1 MLALLSRRLR
11 TLIIG
16 ALLVRLTPILA
27 RSLHSAAAGLRQRGR
42 AGALASMLTK
52 TGDVLL
58 WVGRRSGHGRRAS
71 D

>member
-16 ALLVRLTPILA
+16 ALLVRLTPVLA
-27 RSLHSAAAGLRQRGR
+27 RGLHSAAAGLRQRGR
-42 AGALASMLTK
+42 AGAFASVLTK
-52 TGDVLL
+52 AGDGLL
-58 WVGRRSGHGRRAS
+58 WVGRRRGRGRRAV